1 MIVKLLF
8 DLLIGLFD
16 FFLSLIPTIDF
27 NLTLPDTTYF
37 RQILGAINWVFP
49 METFLQAIVIWFMV
63 QNTQF
68 GLKIFNF
75 LWKKIP
81 FLG

>member
-1 MIVKLLF
+1 MIVELLF
-8 DLLIGLFD
+8 KLIVGLVGLF
-16 FFLSLIPTIDF
+16 LNLVPTINFDIS
-27 NLTLPDTTYF
+27 LPDTTYF

-49 METFLQAIVIWFMV
+49 VETLVQALVIWFLF
-63 QNTQF
+63 QNSQF